1 MIRSK
6 LNECFI
12 VTISLSNRC
21 QVCAT
26 FCTFHWSHAATLSH
40 TNSTSMV
47 AEHSSK
53 STDFDGHEATATRTL
68 TVARQPICSSQQ
80 TMSSCHGVHSVKKQ
94 FANLVSQVKAVT
106 QHAVVHQEQV
116 ESLMD
121 HAQALTQQVVR
132 QQEESLHQQQA
143 LRGLEDKRTAD
154 TWRLV
159 DKK

>member
-1 MIRSK
+1 
-6 LNECFI
+6 
-12 VTISLSNRC
+12 
-21 QVCAT
+21 
-26 FCTFHWSHAATLSH
+26 
-40 TNSTSMV
+40 
-47 AEHSSK
+47 
-53 STDFDGHEATATRTL
+53 
-68 TVARQPICSSQQ
+68 
-80 TMSSCHGVHSVKKQ
+80 MSSCHGVHSVKEQ
-94 FANLVSQVKAVT
+94 VANLVSQVKAVT

-121 HAQALTQQVVR
+121 HALALTQQVVR